1 MCTVPSWKGGVRSDD
16 FAHTFERSLES
27 SEDFEEG
34 NPLINPNGHPDKIR
48 REIDDR
54 RKGLNNES
62 V

>member
-1 MCTVPSWKGGVRSDD
+1 
-16 FAHTFERSLES
+16 
-27 SEDFEEG
+27 
-34 NPLINPNGHPDKIR
+34 LINPNGHPDKIR